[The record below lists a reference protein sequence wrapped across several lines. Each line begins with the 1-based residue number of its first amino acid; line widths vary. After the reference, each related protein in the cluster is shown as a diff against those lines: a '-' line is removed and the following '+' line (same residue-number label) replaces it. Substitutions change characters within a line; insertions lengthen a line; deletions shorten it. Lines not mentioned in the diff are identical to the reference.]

1 MGARYADQRDRRG
14 RDEERGMSMRNW
26 FAGAGLVAL
35 AVGTAG
41 CGGTSATDEV
51 SASPTATGTPITDV
65 TSTGAPTST
74 ASESVSPAPTA
85 TPAVLSG
92 TRQITITRVDGF
104 EAGLSLTDDD
114 RLAEVDD
121 DSGRQLFVP
130 TPLTGQNFLIKSYRG
145 AGGGPGTG
153 EPVCWQLLNPGG
165 GRPLV
170 VEGAACRED
179 EPRQQFTIAAAD
191 ADEGF
196 LISTNSAYLR
206 NSQNSGLILEE
217 LGDAPPTSSFRF
229 NDNGPAPDRK

>member
-1 MGARYADQRDRRG
+1 
-14 RDEERGMSMRNW
+14 MSMRKW
-26 FAGAGLVAL
+26 SAGVGLAAL
-35 AVGTAG
+35 AVGVAG

-51 SASPTATGTPITDV
+51 SASPTATRTPIAEAT
-65 TSTGAPTST
+65 TGEVPMPT
-74 ASESVSPAPTA
+74 ASVPASPVPTA

-92 TRQITITRVDGF
+92 TRQVTITRVDGF
-104 EAGLSLTDDD
+104 EAGLSLTDDG

-130 TPLTGQNFLIKSYRG
+130 TPLSGQNFLIRSYRG

-153 EPVCWQLLNPGG
+153 EPVCWQVRNPGG
-165 GRPLV
+165 SRPLV

-179 EPRQQFTIAAAD
+179 EPRQQFTISAAD

-196 LISTNSAYLR
+196 LISNNSAYLR
-206 NSQNSGLILEE
+206 TSRESGLILEE

-229 NDNGPAPDRK
+229 NDNGPAPDRD